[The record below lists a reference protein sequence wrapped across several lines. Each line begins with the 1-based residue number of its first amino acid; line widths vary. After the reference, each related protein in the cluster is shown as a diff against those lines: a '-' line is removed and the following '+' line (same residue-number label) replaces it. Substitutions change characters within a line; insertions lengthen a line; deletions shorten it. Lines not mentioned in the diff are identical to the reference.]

1 MTPMTTAAMAI
12 PPSTQ
17 PGVAVEFDAVVKAF
31 GPVQVLHGVSFTLEP
46 GRVYGLLGENG
57 AGKSTLMKIL
67 AGYEPLSSGTLR
79 VNGQPQ
85 QFTSSRDAEALG
97 IVLIHQEFNL
107 ADDLSVAQNIFL
119 GHEKTM
125 KPLGRLF
132 KSPVPQGE
140 RGSLGRPGASSGW
153 LLDDTAMER
162 EAAAALAA
170 VGLDID
176 PRTKVRRLIVAEKQL
191 VEIAKAIARNARLLI
206 MDEPTATLTPG
217 ETERLFQQIA
227 QLRADG
233 VTIVYISHKLDEVE
247 RVTDEVIVMRD
258 GRFVAK
264 AATADVTRQQMANL
278 MVGRE
283 LADLYPPRDLVIA
296 ANASALRVRNFN
308 VPGWV
313 RDASF
318 DVRPGEI
325 LGFAGLVGAGRTELF
340 EGLLGLRPA
349 SGGVEMLGETVP
361 GNKGWRNPRDAAQH
375 GLTYLSE
382 DRKGKGLHVHF
393 GLRQNLTLMALERYA
408 QPWLKPG
415 DERDALAEAVKDYGI
430 RTGSLDVKAS
440 SLSGGNQQKL
450 ALAKVLQPRPK
461 VVVLDEPTR
470 GVDVGAKRDIYFLVQ
485 RLAREGLAV
494 IVVSSELMELIGLCH
509 RVAVMRAGQL
519 VTTLDAEHLTEEQLI
534 SHATGTAHDQASA

>member
-1 MTPMTTAAMAI
+1 MTAELVADVA
-12 PPSTQ
+12 Q
-17 PGVAVEFDAVVKAF
+17 AGPGRASVAVEFDQVVKAF
-31 GPVQVLHGVSFTLEP
+31 GPVQVLHGVSFALAP

-67 AGYEPLSSGTLR
+67 AGYETLSGGALK

-85 QFTSSRDAEALG
+85 HFGSSRDAEALG

-107 ADDLSVAQNIFL
+107 AEDLGVAQNIFL
-119 GHEKTM
+119 GHEK
-125 KPLGRLF
+125 K
-132 KSPVPQGE
+132 
-140 RGSLGRPGASSGW
+140 RGIF
-153 LLDDTAMER
+153 LDDAAMER
-162 EAAAALAA
+162 DAAAALAQ
-170 VGLDID
+170 VGLNID

-191 VEIAKAIARNARLLI
+191 VEIAKALSRHARLLV

-217 ETERLFQQIA
+217 ETERLFRLIA

-258 GRFVAK
+258 GRFVAR
-264 AATADVTRQQMANL
+264 APTSELSRHQMANL

-283 LADLYPPRDLVIA
+283 LADLYPPRDPVVA
-296 ANASALRVRNFN
+296 AAPPMLRVRDFS
-308 VPGWV
+308 VPGWA
-313 RDASF
+313 RNADF
-318 DVRPGEI
+318 EVRPGEI

-340 EGLLGLRPA
+340 EGLLGLRP
-349 SGGVEMLGETVP
+349 STGEVELDGKPVRF
-361 GNKGWRNPRDAAQH
+361 RNPREAARH

-382 DRKGKGLHVHF
+382 DRKGKGLHVDL

-408 QPWLKPG
+408 QPWLSP
-415 DERDALAEAVKDYGI
+415 DAERAALAEAVKDYGI
-430 RTGSLDVKAS
+430 RTGDLEARAS

-450 ALAKVLQPRPK
+450 ALAKVLQPRPR

-494 IVVSSELMELIGLCH
+494 IVISSELMELIGLCH
-509 RVAVMRAGQL
+509 RVAVMRAGRL
-519 VTTLDAEHLTEEQLI
+519 VGTLDAEHLTEEELI
-534 SHATGTAHDQASA
+534 AHATGTA